1 MRRVHDESIA
11 FLTGNIYCICLD
23 PDCQGHI
30 VFARTD
36 STLNLVSIPYEIIHR
51 VAFKEKCVR
60 LVLDSTNVKGPC
72 IELEFF
78 DGADFQNAKNQITHY
93 VALCREQTTGS
104 QKSKRNIIVRANKT
118 PSTSKPL
125 PRGTA
130 QAPIIVDPPRGS
142 AGNDTLPL
150 AFDKLKAFALLQNNP
165 EIKKLYELLVPPLEP
180 NEFWNNQSR
189 EIKIA
194 VGLQAGLRAGEI
206 LSVGKSS
213 DDSIKTDKRGNKSI
227 DLTRDAQGRILR
239 TRPVVEKAYKKFVQ
253 KEKVIEHAEFFRL
266 LASNDSYRQGEID
279 ESQINNYGTVQQIFI
294 DIEEEEKLLHL
305 RNRESRLKSANPL
318 FDLRSTYSEVLR
330 GPSSSKEGYGI
341 IDRSL
346 KRVEN
351 IDIENTSAGGEETVD
366 ERTRKKSK
374 YNMEQ
379 FNKQGDRILN
389 SRRAGRIEWQGSNA
403 SSKRRAKGKDD
414 TIHPDILSSSMI
426 SQYRDVVPLTIDESS
441 TEKKM
446 EADDSF
452 KKRPL
457 KRIKSEETESAELT
471 RLLQAYEYKPKEVY
485 QVISVP
491 AKCTIEYPKRKK
503 DMGIKL
509 MSQTPPQWSGES
521 KGERPTADEGDMN
534 NWVYLRLAKNTN
546 GGINYFDERNINP
559 IKTWSRF
566 KEFKHRN
573 DIFWSQI
580 DLKDLFSKAKVGK
593 ELLVFFWSHFANK
606 HSVVKLKQIVQKIQ
620 QNIVDIRNLSRSMNS
635 FRPSLEKIIEP
646 LEYAILRYK
655 TKYEKKKQPKMKSEV
670 VPPNNSLKRRR
681 GE

>member
-1 MRRVHDESIA
+1 MTSRKLITTVRFNK
-11 FLTGNIYCICLD
+11 FLLIL
-23 PDCQGHI
+23 
-30 VFARTD
+30 
-36 STLNLVSIPYEIIHR
+36 
-51 VAFKEKCVR
+51 KK
-60 LVLDSTNVKGPC
+60 K
-72 IELEFF
+72 
-78 DGADFQNAKNQITHY
+78 
-93 VALCREQTTGS
+93 
-104 QKSKRNIIVRANKT
+104 KS
-118 PSTSKPL
+118 
-125 PRGTA
+125 
-130 QAPIIVDPPRGS
+130 
-142 AGNDTLPL
+142 
-150 AFDKLKAFALLQNNP
+150 F
-165 EIKKLYELLVPPLEP
+165 
-180 NEFWNNQSR
+180 
-189 EIKIA
+189 
-194 VGLQAGLRAGEI
+194 
-206 LSVGKSS
+206 
-213 DDSIKTDKRGNKSI
+213 
-227 DLTRDAQGRILR
+227 
-239 TRPVVEKAYKKFVQ
+239 
-253 KEKVIEHAEFFRL
+253 
-266 LASNDSYRQGEID
+266 
-279 ESQINNYGTVQQIFI
+279 
-294 DIEEEEKLLHL
+294 LHL

-503 DMGIKL
+503 DIG
-509 MSQTPPQWSGES
+509 
-521 KGERPTADEGDMN
+521 
-534 NWVYLRLAKNTN
+534 Y
-546 GGINYFDERNINP
+546 
-559 IKTWSRF
+559 
-566 KEFKHRN
+566 
-573 DIFWSQI
+573 
-580 DLKDLFSKAKVGK
+580 
-593 ELLVFFWSHFANK
+593 
-606 HSVVKLKQIVQKIQ
+606 
-620 QNIVDIRNLSRSMNS
+620 
-635 FRPSLEKIIEP
+635 
-646 LEYAILRYK
+646 
-655 TKYEKKKQPKMKSEV
+655 
-670 VPPNNSLKRRR
+670 
-681 GE
+681 

>member
-1 MRRVHDESIA
+1 MQSQSTTSARRVYSVFDR
-11 FLTGNIYCICLD
+11 NIYCISLD
-23 PDCQGHI
+23 RDCHGHI
-30 VFARTD
+30 VFATTD
-36 STLNLVSIPYEIIHR
+36 SALNLVSIPYEIIHR

-104 QKSKRNIIVRANKT
+104 QKSKEILLFTPIKPHQRPNHCRVALRNTYHCGPA
-118 PSTSKPL
+118 
-125 PRGTA
+125 
-130 QAPIIVDPPRGS
+130 RGS
-142 AGNDTLPL
+142 DGNDTFSL

-165 EIKKLYELLVPPLEP
+165 QIKKLYELLVPPLEP

-239 TRPVVEKAYKKFVQ
+239 TRPVVEKAYKKYVQ

-389 SRRAGRIEWQGSNA
+389 SRRAGRIQWQGSNA
-403 SSKRRAKGKDD
+403 SSKRATKGKDD
-414 TIHPDILSSSMI
+414 TMHPDILSSSMI

-441 TEKKM
+441 NEKKM

-452 KKRPL
+452 KQRPL

-471 RLLQAYEYKPKEVY
+471 SFFR
-485 QVISVP
+485 
-491 AKCTIEYPKRKK
+491 
-503 DMGIKL
+503 L
-509 MSQTPPQWSGES
+509 MSISRRKFTKSFFSS
-521 KGERPTADEGDMN
+521 KMHCG
-534 NWVYLRLAKNTN
+534 V
-546 GGINYFDERNINP
+546 
-559 IKTWSRF
+559 S
-566 KEFKHRN
+566 
-573 DIFWSQI
+573 
-580 DLKDLFSKAKVGK
+580 
-593 ELLVFFWSHFANK
+593 
-606 HSVVKLKQIVQKIQ
+606 
-620 QNIVDIRNLSRSMNS
+620 
-635 FRPSLEKIIEP
+635 
-646 LEYAILRYK
+646 
-655 TKYEKKKQPKMKSEV
+655 
-670 VPPNNSLKRRR
+670 
-681 GE
+681 